1 MSTAE
6 YMSESV
12 RPDRRAGLGLVGL
25 AGIGILGG
33 LAVAVVPVVGES
45 LRPINLAPV
54 NLAMTAL
61 AGGGLMLAALGV
73 VLRQAD
79 PVHRGAGVIGGVLL
93 VVVSVSFLT
102 TPLAGLILLT
112 LTTMGVFV
120 TLATLYLTGP
130 TEADDAMTE
139 AADAATE
146 TEPRPV
152 AEVIRHP
159 AWRRPKPANLPGAV
173 ALKQEV
179 CKPDARLTL

>member
-1 MSTAE
+1 MAPLLARPAAE
-6 YMSESV
+6 GLPS
-12 RPDRRAGLGLVGL
+12 RPPALVGL
-25 AGIGILGG
+25 ALFGAAG
-33 LAVAVVPVVGES
+33 LDVEAIRARDWAAVG
-45 LRPINLAPV
+45 APWK
-54 NLAMTAL
+54 
-61 AGGGLMLAALGV
+61 LAALGV

-93 VVVSVSFLT
+93 IVVSVSFLT

-130 TEADDAMTE
+130 TEA
-139 AADAATE
+139 ADAATE
-146 TEPRPV
+146 TDPRPV

>member
-1 MSTAE
+1 M
-6 YMSESV
+6 
-12 RPDRRAGLGLVGL
+12 RPERGAGLGLVGL

-45 LRPINLAPV
+45 LRPINLAPIP
-54 NLAMTAL
+54 LAMTAL
-61 AGGGLMLAALGV
+61 AGAGLLMAALGV

-93 VVVSVSFLT
+93 VVFAVSFLI

-120 TLATLYLTGP
+120 TLATVYLFGP
-130 TEADDAMTE
+130 VDTDEAVETVTEE
-139 AADAATE
+139 VE
-146 TEPRPV
+146 ERPM

-159 AWRRPKPANLPGAV
+159 AWHTPLPANLPGAV

-179 CKPDARLTL
+179 CKPHARLML

>member
-12 RPDRRAGLGLVGL
+12 RPDRGAGLGLVGL

-93 VVVSVSFLT
+93 IVVSVSFLT

-130 TEADDAMTE
+130 TEA
-139 AADAATE
+139 ADAATE
-146 TEPRPV
+146 TDPRPV